1 MQHLIKPEHIKMNT
15 SIQSIPVEDLNGHPI
30 DIMDTYKNKILL
42 VIIYNND
49 CLGCT
54 GRAIPL
60 AYEFQREYPSIQV
73 IGIHADFVNREGT
86 KANIKSVFTSGEI
99 PFPIYIDKGHKVFD
113 QFNAEG
119 TPQWLL
125 ISEKGEL
132 FRSFFGSQDNAQNR
146 LFYALE
152 SLVKNDNDSLC

>member
-1 MQHLIKPEHIKMNT
+1 MH
-15 SIQSIPVEDLNGHPI
+15 SFVQSIPVLDLDGKAVDLI
-30 DIMDTYKNKILL
+30 STYKNKILL
-42 VIIYNND
+42 LIIYNND

-60 AYEFQREYPSIQV
+60 AYKFQQQYPSIQV

-86 KANIKSVFTSGEI
+86 KANIKSIFTSGEV
-99 PFPIYIDKGHKVFD
+99 PFPIYIDKHHKVFD

-125 ISEKGEL
+125 ITETGEL
-132 FRSFFGSQDNAQNR
+132 FRSIFGSQHNAQNR
-146 LFYALE
+146 LFYAME
-152 SLVKNDNDSLC
+152 SLLANTNN

>member
-1 MQHLIKPEHIKMNT
+1 MNST
-15 SIQSIPVEDLNGHPI
+15 IQCIPVLDLDGFPV
-30 DIMDTYKNKILL
+30 DLMAAYKNKVLL
-42 VIIYNND
+42 LIIYNND

-60 AYEFQREYPSIQV
+60 AYEFQQQYPSIQV

-86 KANIKSVFTSGEI
+86 EANIKRVFTSGEV
-99 PFPIYIDKGHKVFD
+99 PFPIFIDRQHKVFD

-125 ISEKGEL
+125 ISEEGEL
-132 FRSFFGSQDNAQNR
+132 FRSIFGSQDNAQNR
-146 LFYALE
+146 LYYALE
-152 SLVKNDNDSLC
+152 SLVENTKNE

>member
-1 MQHLIKPEHIKMNT
+1 MNT
-15 SIQSIPVEDLNGHPI
+15 LIPSMPVLDLDGFPV
-30 DIMDTYKNKILL
+30 DLMTVYKNRVLL

-60 AYEFQREYPSIQV
+60 AFEFQQTFPSIQV
-73 IGIHADFVNREGT
+73 IGVHTNFVNREAT
-86 KANIKSVFTSGEI
+86 KASIKSIFTSGEI
-99 PFPIYIDKGHKVFD
+99 PFPIYIDEHHKVFD
-113 QFNAEG
+113 QFKAEG

-125 ISEKGEL
+125 FSEKGDL
-132 FRSFFGSQDNAQNR
+132 FRSIFGSQENAQNR

-152 SLVKNDNDSLC
+152 SLVETNNN

>member
-1 MQHLIKPEHIKMNT
+1 MN
-15 SIQSIPVEDLNGHPI
+15 SVIQSIPVLDLDGFAV
-30 DIMDTYKNKILL
+30 DLMTLYKNKVLL
-42 VIIYNND
+42 LLIYNND

-60 AYEFQREYPSIQV
+60 AYEFKQQYPSIEV
-73 IGIHADFVNREGT
+73 AGIHANFVNREAT
-86 KANIKSVFTSGEI
+86 KVSIKSIFTSGEN
-99 PFPIYIDKGHKVFD
+99 PFPIYIDEHHKVFD

-132 FRSFFGSQDNAQNR
+132 FRSIFGSQDNAQNR

-152 SLVKNDNDSLC
+152 SLVENINI